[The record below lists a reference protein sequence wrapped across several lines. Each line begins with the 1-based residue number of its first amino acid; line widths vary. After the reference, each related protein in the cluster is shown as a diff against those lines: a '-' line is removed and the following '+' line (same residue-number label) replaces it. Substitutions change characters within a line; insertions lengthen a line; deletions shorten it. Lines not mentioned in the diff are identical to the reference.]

1 MSNNNSGGPA
11 GPADTHKTL
20 FKATAILS
28 AGTLSSRILGFLR
41 NIVLAK
47 LFGTGFNAD
56 VFFLALRIPNL
67 FRDLVGEGAANSAVV
82 PVLSEYQVKGDT
94 KDFWRLVSAISLW
107 AMIILSAITVVGMI
121 FSPAIVHLMA
131 PGFAADPAKTK
142 LAVDLTRLMFPY
154 LILIGLTAH
163 SMAVLA
169 TFRSFTSAAFSPCLF
184 NIAVIASAFCT
195 KYFSEPTYALAY
207 GVLAG
212 GVLQLAVQIPSMLKK
227 GMRLE
232 VTSLS
237 HPGAQQCG
245 KLLLPRLVGSGVY
258 QLNLVIDTICASLS
272 SIVGAGG
279 ISAIFYSNQLIQLPL
294 GVFGFAMAT
303 AALPALST
311 MAAQNDMEKFK
322 RTVASSLENI
332 FFIMFPTTV
341 VMVLLSEP
349 LVRVLFQRG
358 AFDSYSTAVTSL
370 ALTFFS
376 LGLFSFGGTKIL
388 ATSFYALKDTKTP
401 VKVAAGNLALNTV
414 LNIVLM
420 GPMKIGG
427 IALASSISSAVG
439 FFILFYFLEKRV
451 GALSAG
457 FVTYVTKI
465 ITASAAAAL
474 VIIVMLKFSAAL
486 ALPQTFGE
494 LIKLTVIGSAGFG
507 VYGGVCLLLKVT
519 QTHQMIRI
527 FNKNG

>member
-1 MSNNNSGGPA
+1 MSNNNSNP
-11 GPADTHKTL
+11 PHSEKSL
-20 FKATAILS
+20 FRSTSILA

-82 PVLSEYQVKGDT
+82 PVLSEYQVKGDK
-94 KDFWRLVSAISLW
+94 KDLWRLVSAISLW
-107 AMIILSAITVVGMI
+107 AMIILSAITVLGVI
-121 FSPAIVHLMA
+121 FAPAIVHLMA
-131 PGFAADPAKTK
+131 PGFAAEPAKTK
-142 LAVDLTRLMFPY
+142 LAVELTRLMFPY

-212 GVLQLAVQIPSMLKK
+212 GVLQLAAQIPSMLKH

-232 VTSLS
+232 MTPLS
-237 HPGAQQCG
+237 HPGAQQAG

-258 QLNLVIDTICASLS
+258 QLNLVIDTICASLIN
-272 SIVGAGG
+272 IVGPGG

-311 MAAQNDMEKFK
+311 MAAQNDIEKFK
-322 RTVASSLENI
+322 RTVSASLENI

-349 LVRVLFQRG
+349 LVRVLFERG
-358 AFDSYSTAVTSL
+358 AFDAYSTTVTSL
-370 ALTFFS
+370 ALTFFT

-388 ATSFYALKDTKTP
+388 TMSFYALKDTKTP
-401 VKVAAGNLALNTV
+401 VKIAAGNLALNTA

-439 FFILFYFLEKRV
+439 FFALFYFLEKRIGV
-451 GALSAG
+451 MSEEL
-457 FVTYVTKI
+457 VTSVTKI
-465 ITASAAAAL
+465 LAASTGAAIVIL
-474 VIIVMLKFSAAL
+474 VLIKISAGWDIPELVKL
-486 ALPQTFGE
+486 ALM
-494 LIKLTVIGSAGFG
+494 GSAGYF
-507 VYGGVCLLLKVT
+507 VYGAACVLLKVA
-519 QTHQMIRI
+519 QAQRI
-527 FNKNG
+527 MKVFIKNG